1 MKSGACNIK
10 IAFVMALAILHA
22 PHCLAEP
29 VVIFDSG
36 KTQPLA
42 AYLPTVKPP
51 VQTAFEVSTTVTVLN
66 AQRLQVLSQ
75 SIPVITPELTPGN
88 VVPKTL
94 SIPYLERPVFII
106 GADALSLQWLQRHR
120 ERLNT
125 LHAVGLVVNVETA
138 EQLAQLKQQAAPLE
152 LVALSGSELAQ
163 QFGLSHYPVLIST
176 ARIEQ

>member
-1 MKSGACNIK
+1 MKSGVCNIK
-10 IAFVMALAILHA
+10 ITSAMALAILHA
-22 PHCLAEP
+22 SQGLAEP

-42 AYLPTVKPP
+42 AYLPAVKPT
-51 VQTAFEVSTTVTVLN
+51 VQTAFEVSTTPTVLN
-66 AQRLQVLSQ
+66 AQRLPILAHSL
-75 SIPVITPELTPGN
+75 PVTTPELTPGN
-88 VVPKTL
+88 VAPKNL

-125 LHAVGLVVNVETA
+125 LHAVGWVVNVENA
-138 EQLAQLKQQAAPLE
+138 KQLAQLKQQAAPLE

-163 QFGLSHYPVLIST
+163 QFDLSHYPVLISS

>member
-10 IAFVMALAILHA
+10 IAFIMALVVLHA
-22 PHCLAEP
+22 SQGMAEP
-29 VVIFDSG
+29 VVIFDTG
-36 KTQPLA
+36 KTQSLA
-42 AYLPTVKPP
+42 VYLPAVKPP
-51 VQTAFEVSTTVTVLN
+51 VQTAFEVSTTAASLN
-66 AQRLQVLSQ
+66 AERLPILSH
-75 SIPVITPELTPGN
+75 SLPVTTPELTPGN
-88 VVPKTL
+88 VAPKTL

-106 GADALSLQWLQRHR
+106 GADALSLQWLQRHS
-120 ERLNT
+120 EHLNT

-163 QFGLSHYPVLIST
+163 QFGLSHYPVLISS